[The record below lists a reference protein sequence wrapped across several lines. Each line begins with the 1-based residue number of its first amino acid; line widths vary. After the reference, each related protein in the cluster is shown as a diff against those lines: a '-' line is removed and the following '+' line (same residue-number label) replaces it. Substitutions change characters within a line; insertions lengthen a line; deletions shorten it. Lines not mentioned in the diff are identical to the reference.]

1 MSILCERQNNVVR
14 FSSLVARIS
23 GEGSKAWEIHYLAR
37 TRQARGE
44 DVILL
49 SVGDPDFETPE
60 PIVDRAV
67 HSLRNGRTHYTAPAG
82 IAALR
87 DAIARYHHATTGQSV
102 TSDQVVVVP
111 GAQCGLFSAL
121 LCTLDA
127 GDEVIAPQPMYV
139 TYEATIGA
147 SGARA
152 VEVPLRSERRFHVD
166 PEEIEDAVTPKTRA
180 VLLNTPHNPTGA
192 VLTREEVQAVA
203 EVCLRHG
210 LWLICDEVYAS
221 LTFDQ
226 LHISPAGL
234 PGMATRSV
242 TVSSLSKSHAMTGW
256 RLGWVVAPRELAA
269 HLTNLSLC
277 MLYGT
282 PPFIQDAAVLAV
294 EEQAHACEAMRSAYR
309 RRRDLVVG
317 RLSDID
323 GIECHRPESGL
334 YVMIDVRRTNLSAL
348 EFGYGLLDEQGVA
361 LLPADAFGPGLVGH
375 LRLSLS
381 CADELLAEA
390 CERIARYVAHSR
402 ADRGVKSMAP
412 DPTAS

>member
-1 MSILCERQNNVVR
+1 VR
-14 FSSLVARIS
+14 FSSLVARVS
-23 GEGSKAWEIHYLAR
+23 GEGSKAWEIHHRAR
-37 TRQARGE
+37 ARKARGE

-49 SVGDPDFETPE
+49 SIGDPDFETPE
-60 PIVDRAV
+60 PIVDRAI
-67 HSLRNGRTHYTAPAG
+67 HSLRNGRTHYTPPAG
-82 IAALR
+82 TQTLR
-87 DAIARYHHATTGQSV
+87 DTLAGYHQATTGQSV

-127 GDEVIAPQPMYV
+127 GDEVISPQPMYV
-139 TYEATIGA
+139 TYEATVGA
-147 SGARA
+147 SGAR
-152 VEVPLRSERRFHVD
+152 VVKVPLRSERRFHVD
-166 PEEIEDAVTPKTRA
+166 PEEIEEAVTPKTRA

-203 EVCLRHG
+203 EICSRHD

-226 LHISPAGL
+226 PHISPAGL

-269 HLTNLSLC
+269 HLTNLSQC
-277 MLYGT
+277 MLYGC

-309 RRRDLVVG
+309 RRCDLVVR
-317 RLSDID
+317 RLSHID
-323 GIECHRPESGL
+323 GIECHRPEAGL
-334 YVMIDVRRTNLSAL
+334 YVMIDVRQTNQSAM
-348 EFGYGLLDEQGVA
+348 EFGYGLLDDQGVA
-361 LLPADAFGPGLVGH
+361 LLPADAFGPGMVGH

-381 CADELLAEA
+381 ASDELLADA
-390 CERIARYVAHSR
+390 CERIARYVERSCAEG
-402 ADRGVKSMAP
+402 GVGSMAP
-412 DPTAS
+412 DPAAP